1 MSQRLIKKTLSD
13 LTTRSGLAVAALRGS
28 EPDDGTGD
36 GNGNGDNGSSGS
48 GDGGGSGDG
57 NGDGGNNSDDGASTD
72 GKDDPE
78 KEALRKRM
86 VAADRRASDLE
97 KRLKEFE
104 DKDKTE
110 SQRLTD
116 EVTNLKAQNEELQ
129 KALREA
135 KVQNAFLTSND
146 YQWQDPD
153 TALRLADLSE
163 VVDED
168 GEVDKKALKRAL
180 KDLADGKPFLVKTQ
194 EANGSNGS
202 GQSGAGVGSGKKGGK
217 QEFDE
222 NELLRRYSSL
232 AQRS

>member
-110 SQRLTD
+110 SQRLAD
-116 EVTNLKAQNEELQ
+116 EVQSAKATIEGLQ
-129 KALREA
+129 KDLREA
-135 KVQNAFLTSND
+135 RLHNAFLTSNE
-146 YQWQDPD
+146 YTWHDPD
-153 TALRLADLSE
+153 AAMRLADLSE
-163 VVDED
+163 VLDDDGNVDKNAL
-168 GEVDKKALKRAL
+168 KKALKS
-180 KDLADGKPFLVKTQ
+180 LAEGKAFLVKTQ
-194 EANGSNGS
+194 DGSNGNGS
-202 GQSGAGVGSGKKGGK
+202 GPSGSGVGSGKKQGGK
-217 QEFDE
+217 EFDE
-222 NELLRRYSSL
+222 TELMRRYSSL